1 MQILLFLQK
10 IDDNGDGAI
19 SFDEWLAFV
28 INKYKGGH
36 DIYHYDHRHLNHDI
50 FDKDDLHII

>member
-1 MQILLFLQK
+1 MGTMGETMIIIEYFLPQQK

-28 INKYKGGH
+28 INKYKGEH
-36 DIYHYDHRHLNHDI
+36 DL
-50 FDKDDLHII
+50 